1 MLRATCPRCGRLV
14 PYGVDCPCS
23 AQSKR
28 ERNRTY
34 DNTVRYTRDADLTSF
49 YHSPEWRAMQQYIIN
64 KYDGL
69 DVYAYLVKHEIVPAS
84 VVHHIT
90 PLREVWG
97 LRLDED
103 NLIPLS
109 AESHGEIESMYK
121 TKKRETQTL
130 LKRLLDEWKFLEG

>member
-1 MLRATCPRCGRLV
+1 
-14 PYGVDCPCS
+14 
-23 AQSKR
+23 
-28 ERNRTY
+28 
-34 DNTVRYTRDADLTSF
+34 
-49 YHSPEWRAMQQYIIN
+49 MQQYIIN